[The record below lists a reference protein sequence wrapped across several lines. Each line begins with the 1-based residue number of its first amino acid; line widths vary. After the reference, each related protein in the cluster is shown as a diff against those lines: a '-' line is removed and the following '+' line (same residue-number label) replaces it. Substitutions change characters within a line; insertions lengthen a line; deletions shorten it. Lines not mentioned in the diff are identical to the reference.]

1 MKIRIIIGFIL
12 LCFFVT
18 ASTFAFDLSSSDQ
31 DGRYPWDHT
40 HIYEQVAVVNM
51 PADDFNTQMM
61 AIFAQTPFKDAM
73 IAPMEMRP
81 LTLAMLT
88 GSVMQVSFSDEWE
101 VITGEPNPVV
111 APMLTALYSVLTQDP
126 ALSQQIAGYLSSM
139 PLMMPDSGGSAV
151 LELKN
156 KKYDSKF
163 LDKGLRYALALPWKV
178 GFWVEGDI
186 VKIDIINPEAVVEL
200 FFSDLSQSEQAVIKQ
215 MASDVRISLEKA
227 LIASLS
233 KLLPK
238 GAFALSPAKLPPYIT
253 NAPSSTETFDVMI
266 GEVADIL
273 SVNGSADIPAM
284 LLNPGYPFN
293 DSMFEIENPMMTMP
307 VQIGSDTVMMHPL
320 LFQTYSAFDGIASF
334 LSSAYQNPTAQNTW
348 IVQPN
353 NMVIDDFMFL
363 SAITYPQSPI
373 YSAQT
378 LGFYRQILTPMFQM
392 TFLRPRGSKLI
403 DFADSSGKKVYLV
416 EIGSPYY
423 GQVLLKLGA
432 HRAPGTPCKVIAY
445 EEDGKVKVLAYDTN
459 FMFKYFFGDTDPT
472 AVTDW
477 DGAFTW
483 PSGKG
488 IDVLSAEAGQ
498 IHGGFLALALYGLGQ
513 TGAYN
518 VTLSTTAM
526 QYMQGLAAMAGQR

>member
-1 MKIRIIIGFIL
+1 MKIRIIIGFVL
-12 LCFFVT
+12 LYCFAA
-18 ASTFAFDLSSSDQ
+18 ASASAFDLSSSDK
-31 DGRYPWDHT
+31 DGRYPWDNT
-40 HIYEQVAVVNM
+40 HVYEQVAIVNM
-51 PADDFNTQMM
+51 PAADFNTQMM
-61 AIFAQTPFKDAM
+61 AVFAKTPFKDAM

-88 GSVMQVSFSDEWE
+88 GAVMQVSFSDEWE
-101 VITGEPNPVV
+101 VITGDANPVV
-111 APMLTALYSVLTQDP
+111 APMFTAVYSVLTQDP

-156 KKYDSKF
+156 KKYDSKL

-178 GFWVEGDI
+178 GFWVEGDV
-186 VKIDIINPEAVVEL
+186 VKIDIVNPEAVAEL
-200 FFSDLSQSEQAVIKQ
+200 FFHDLSQSEQAAIKQ
-215 MASDVRISLEKA
+215 IASDVRISLEKA
-227 LIASLS
+227 LVASLS

-238 GAFALSPAKLPPYIT
+238 GAFAVAPAKLPPYIT
-253 NAPSSTETFDVMI
+253 NAPSAAETFDVAI
-266 GEVADIL
+266 GDVTGVTN
-273 SVNGSADIPAM
+273 VNSAADIPAM
-284 LLNPGYPFN
+284 LLNSGYPFN
-293 DSMFEIENPMMTMP
+293 DSMFEMENPMMTMP
-307 VQIGSDTVMMHPL
+307 VQMGSDIVMMNPL

-334 LSSAYQNPTAQNTW
+334 LSSAYQNPAAQNTW
-348 IVQPN
+348 IVQPD
-353 NMVIDDFMFL
+353 NMVLDDFMFL

-373 YSAQT
+373 YSAQA

-432 HRAPGTPCKVIAY
+432 HRAPGTPCKVIAF
-445 EEDGKVKVLAYDTN
+445 EEAGKVRVLAYDTG
-459 FMFKYFFGDTDPT
+459 FMFKNFFGDTDP
-472 AVTDW
+472 ASVTDW

-488 IDVLSAEAGQ
+488 IDVLSAEAGV
-498 IHGGFLALALYGLGQ
+498 IHGGFLASALYGFGQ

-518 VTLSTTAM
+518 VTLSAAAM